1 MSRVF
6 FFLLAA
12 ATAFAADDPWAKVQ
26 GLKSGT
32 EIRVVKR
39 GATQPITGK
48 FDEATDERLILVVK
62 NEQVAIAKDQVDRVD
77 YRPAAGSRV
86 TVAGKTEQVDPA
98 AAKEPRAG
106 MNHEP
111 EGGGMSSSSSINVG
125 SKPDFTLLYRR
136 QTGAPKKH

>member
-1 MSRVF
+1 MSRVL

-86 TVAGKTEQVDPA
+86 TVTGKTEQVDPA

-111 EGGGMSSSSSINVG
+111 EGGGLSSSSSINVG

-136 QTGAPKKH
+136 QTGAPKKQ

>member
-1 MSRVF
+1 MKCVL

-12 ATAFAADDPWAKVQ
+12 ASAFAADDPWAKVQ
-26 GLKSGT
+26 ALKSGT

-39 GATQPITGK
+39 GATQPLTGK

-62 NEQVAIAKDQVDRVD
+62 NEQMAIAKDQIDRLD
-77 YRPAAGSRV
+77 YRPSGGRRV
-86 TVAGKTEQVDPA
+86 TVTGKTEQNDPA

-111 EGGGMSSSSSINVG
+111 EGGGMTSSSGVSVG
-125 SKPDFTLLYRR
+125 SKPDFEMLYRR
-136 QTGAPKKH
+136 PTGAPKKQ